1 MLLNLREDSTTI
13 STMIKVLQSDKSPL
27 VTHGFKDYSSR
38 GLIVPENDV
47 DVCQTTPSL
56 LVASLLVGLS

>member
-1 MLLNLREDSTTI
+1 
-13 STMIKVLQSDKSPL
+13 MIKVLQSDKSPL